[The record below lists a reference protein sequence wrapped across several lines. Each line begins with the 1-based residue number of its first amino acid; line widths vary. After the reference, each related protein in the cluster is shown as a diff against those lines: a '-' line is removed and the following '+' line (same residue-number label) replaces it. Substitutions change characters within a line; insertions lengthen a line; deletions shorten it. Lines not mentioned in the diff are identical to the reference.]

1 MQESVIRRWR
11 TPWRR
16 RSLTAW
22 GSLLDE
28 QDMLLA
34 ALSLQPGGA
43 VRVMVFEA
51 VSAPEGLANATARD
65 NWLVQT
71 LRVPGAHLPARL
83 RTMALALREGRC
95 RQGVLPWP
103 ADVPLHPDALAAEV
117 QLEAAAALGVAPEQI
132 GFDFQVH
139 PASESAPLQV
149 HWAACL
155 RSELQHWQRH
165 ARSAGWRL
173 PSVEPELQAGRRAAM
188 ALCGDPMQHWAVSPQ
203 DWQFSRV
210 PQRELSEVACA
221 PLRTSPIWGP
231 LVACGAALGALL

>member
-1 MQESVIRRWR
+1 MQESVTRRWLA
-11 TPWRR
+11 PWRR

-22 GSLLDE
+22 GGLLDE

-34 ALSLQPGGA
+34 ALSLQPGGV

-51 VSAPEGLANATARD
+51 LSAPEGLADATARD

-71 LRVPGAHLPARL
+71 LRGPGAHLPARL

-95 RQGVLPWP
+95 RQGVMSWP
-103 ADVPLHPDALAAEV
+103 TDVPAHAASLAAEV
-117 QLEAAAALGVAPEQI
+117 QLEAAAALGVAPDQI
-132 GFDFQVH
+132 GFDFHVL
-139 PASESAPLQV
+139 PASASAPMQV

-155 RSELQHWQRH
+155 RSELQQWQRH

-188 ALCGDPMQHWAVSPQ
+188 ALCGDPMQHWAASAQ
-203 DWQFSRV
+203 DWQFSLA
-210 PQRELSEVACA
+210 PQRQLSEAACA
-221 PLRTSPIWGP
+221 PLRASPIWGP